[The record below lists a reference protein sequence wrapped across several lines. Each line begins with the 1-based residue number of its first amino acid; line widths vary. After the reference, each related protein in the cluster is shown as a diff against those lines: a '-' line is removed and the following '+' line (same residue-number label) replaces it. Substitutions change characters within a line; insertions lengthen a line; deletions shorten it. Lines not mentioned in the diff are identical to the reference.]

1 VSKRCGPRV
10 FTLSADQ
17 AKYIIDRL
25 LAARKRF
32 SRIVARIRAGK
43 PPKERA
49 RKPRKPRPAKPRR
62 VTLAELE
69 REFAAE
75 LPRGWR
81 RRARADRAR
90 VRAEERAAR
99 AAAKAARPV
108 PMWRTLRM
116 HLPGWI
122 CAAAPAIYQLPDSA
136 AGHIHELRRLLA
148 DPEMQALLRQSRYL
162 GDSLKRICRGL
173 AMDLS
178 VLYPAPEVATAPV
191 AVAPEPEIASLGKT
205 DSATPPAAA
214 KSATDENDS
223 LLSPE
228 PAVAAA
234 LVVATSEIAVP
245 TPAATPPSVER
256 GAPGENLFFGAPTP
270 CPPVV
275 DGGIPSPRRS
285 LGVAGG
291 QDFFAPD

>member
-1 VSKRCGPRV
+1 
-10 FTLSADQ
+10 
-17 AKYIIDRL
+17 
-25 LAARKRF
+25 
-32 SRIVARIRAGK
+32 
-43 PPKERA
+43 
-49 RKPRKPRPAKPRR
+49 

-178 VLYPAPEVATAPV
+178 VLYPAPEVAAAPV
-191 AVAPEPEIASLGKT
+191 EAAPEPLDPTPGEIV
-205 DSATPPAAA
+205 SAATLSAAPPSAAPP
-214 KSATDENDS
+214 SAAPPSAAIAAPDEKNHF
-223 LLSPE
+223 PG
-228 PAVAAA
+228 AAG
-234 LVVATSEIAVP
+234 VP
-245 TPAATPPSVER
+245 TP
-256 GAPGENLFFGAPTP
+256 
-270 CPPVV
+270 
-275 DGGIPSPRRS
+275 PR
-285 LGVAGG
+285 VAGEMTSSEALPCG
-291 QDFFAPD
+291 PSIGGYFAPD